1 MKVLYISHNKEG
13 SAWSSTANKHMLAL
27 DSVGVDVVSRT
38 VKLNS
43 FDGEYPDKIKE
54 FENKDVNDVDY
65 VIQHIL
71 PHHYQYFN
79 RCKANIGFYLND
91 MDTLNIPMWTNKIG
105 LMDRMWCPNLNTS
118 HVLQPISKRVDIV
131 PHPTDM
137 SIYSKKYD
145 KVELGNHNGNYIFY
159 FIGELISRK
168 NIRDMIRAFH
178 TEFGINEPVSLLLK
192 VNKAGVPSQK
202 IMEMLT
208 NEINNIKQSLKLY
221 PSIEQYHKEII
232 VAGNIPQEEICQIHT
247 TGNCYLNLSHG
258 EAWSIPTFDA
268 MMFGKQIIAPDKYY
282 DYLDEAN
289 YPYNKVYPSSDD
301 ILGYNDTFFELGN
314 AKEQWLNYSIC
325 NVRRAMRIAFNE
337 RDTFAPEIPTKKYD
351 IYSIGKIMVDKLD
364 EN

>member
-38 VKLNS
+38 VKLNN
-43 FDGEYPDKIKE
+43 FAGEYPDKIKE
-54 FENKDVNDVDY
+54 FEAKDTNNVDY

-71 PHHYQYFN
+71 PHHYQHFG

-105 LMDRMWCPNLNTS
+105 LMDRMWCPNLNTA

-137 SIYSKKYD
+137 SIYGKKYD
-145 KVELGNHNGNYIFY
+145 KVDLGSHNDNYIFY

-168 NIRDMIRAFH
+168 NIKDMIRAFH

-208 NEINNIKQSLKLY
+208 NEINNLKQSLKLY
-221 PSIEQYHKEII
+221 PSTEQYHKEII

-268 MMFGKQIIAPDKYY
+268 MMFGKQIIAANHYY
-282 DYLDEAN
+282 DYLCD
-289 YPYNKVYPSSDD
+289 YPYYPVYPTSDD
-301 ILGYNDTFFELGN
+301 VLGYNDTFFELGN
-314 AKEQWLNYSIC
+314 SKEKWLSYSMSD
-325 NVRRAMRIAFNE
+325 VRNAMRFAFNE
-337 RDTFAPEIPTKKYD
+337 RNRFVLKTPINKYD
-351 IYSIGKIMVDKLD
+351 IDSIGQLMVEKLSGI
-364 EN
+364 